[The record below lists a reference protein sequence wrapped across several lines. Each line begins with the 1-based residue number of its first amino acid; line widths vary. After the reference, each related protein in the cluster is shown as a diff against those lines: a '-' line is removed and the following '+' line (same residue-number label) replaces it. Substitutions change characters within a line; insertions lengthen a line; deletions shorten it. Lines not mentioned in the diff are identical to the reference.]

1 MIDLSFFLGVLTL
14 PPIFRLLIGF
24 LPALFLGIAIVP
36 EVAAVPLEDALD
48 KLAENKVLK
57 EAFGEDVINS
67 YLKLKKQ
74 EIDEFNKDEVFDK
87 RKDITY
93 WERKNTLDC

>member
-1 MIDLSFFLGVLTL
+1 MPTL
-14 PPIFRLLIGF
+14 
-24 LPALFLGIAIVP
+24 
-36 EVAAVPLEDALD
+36 E
-48 KLAENKVLK
+48 ENKVLK
-57 EAFGEDVINS
+57 EAFGEGVINS

-87 RKDITY
+87 RKDITE

>member
-1 MIDLSFFLGVLTL
+1 MPIDH
-14 PPIFRLLIGF
+14 
-24 LPALFLGIAIVP
+24 
-36 EVAAVPLEDALD
+36 
-48 KLAENKVLK
+48 NKVLK
-57 EAFGEDVINS
+57 EAFGEEVINS

-87 RKDITY
+87 RKDITE